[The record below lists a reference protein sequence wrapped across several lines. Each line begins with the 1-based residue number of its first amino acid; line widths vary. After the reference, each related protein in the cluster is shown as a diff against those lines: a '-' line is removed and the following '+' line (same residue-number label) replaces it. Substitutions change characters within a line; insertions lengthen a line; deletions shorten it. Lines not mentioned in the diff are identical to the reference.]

1 MDQVAVFPDAP
12 RQYPKIELDRKELAA
27 LKESREVAL
36 VEMRAAETTLECLV
50 SKAAAARTD
59 VDDAKKRLDTY
70 TENLKTIERRMIGLL
85 LEHDWTL

>member
-1 MDQVAVFPDAP
+1 MDA
-12 RQYPKIELDRKELAA
+12 KGKLES
-27 LKESREVAL
+27 LKESREAAL
-36 VEMRAAETTLECLV
+36 VEVRAAETTLDCLTA
-50 SKAAAARTD
+50 KAASAKSD